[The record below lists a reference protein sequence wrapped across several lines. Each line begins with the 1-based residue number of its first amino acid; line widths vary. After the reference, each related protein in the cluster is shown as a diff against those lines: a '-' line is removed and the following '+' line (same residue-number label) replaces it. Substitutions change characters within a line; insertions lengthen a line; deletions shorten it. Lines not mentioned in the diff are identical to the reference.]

1 MRWGVVE
8 MPSDWA
14 WFNYLDREWIN
25 PDDVPDEE
33 EDEDGE

>member
-1 MRWGVVE
+1 MA
-8 MPSDWA
+8 SDWA
-14 WFNYLDREWIN
+14 WYSYLDREWIN